1 VTVDCAQIDRPAR
14 AAARTE
20 HIEPGRSSDQRSPA
34 RRRPQHVPAGRQ
46 APIPTVDDELCLQ
59 TCCAV
64 GLQLRCA
71 GFDVEASCP
80 NTHRASIR
88 ARAREVDLAYVPAES
103 LIPDLAAPPVLAG
116 RS

>member
-1 VTVDCAQIDRPAR
+1 MAVDGPKIDRPACP
-14 AAARTE
+14 AARTE
-20 HIEPGRSSDQRSPA
+20 NVEPWRFSEQRGPD